1 MNVQD
6 FYEAIGV
13 SYDTVLRRLRR
24 EALIQKYLMMFLQD
38 ENFALLADAWEH
50 GDYEQMFRAI
60 HTIKGMA
67 LNLELKPLVNAAS
80 DLTEQLR
87 NGTPKDNT
95 IVDERYEK
103 VMTEYTA
110 IRNLLQ

>member
-50 GDYEQMFRAI
+50 GDHEQMFRAI

-67 LNLELKPLVNAAS
+67 LNLELKPLAEAAS